1 MLDLAVGHHLIHEV
15 IDMTRSGG
23 RELLGCCKVVT
34 DELGVG
40 GRGVI
45 RLRLCEGDAK
55 LQRGM
60 SDDALREKLF
70 AWLTEEIHLVIH
82 IIK

>member
-34 DELGVG
+34 DEVGVG
-40 GRGVI
+40 GR
-45 RLRLCEGDAK
+45 
-55 LQRGM
+55 
-60 SDDALREKLF
+60 DDPS
-70 AWLTEEIHLVIH
+70 
-82 IIK
+82 